1 MDSSSEQ
8 VDVILSHLE
17 NQDNLVAF
25 PLEVKV
31 KKKVSLHT
39 KAVLIIK

>member
-17 NQDNLVAF
+17 NQDNSRGF
-25 PLEVKV
+25 PIG
-31 KKKVSLHT
+31 SQS
-39 KAVLIIK
+39 